1 MMWLLL
7 LVQLSATPQP
17 YVLHVEV
24 VDVFDSERKCM
35 KKVTKIPKKE
45 IPKNINMGC
54 VQLPSVKKAK
64 NL

>member
-1 MMWLLL
+1 MWLLL

>member
-1 MMWLLL
+1 MWLLL
-7 LVQLSATPQP
+7 LVQLSATSQP

-24 VDVFDSERKCM
+24 LDVFDSERKCM